1 MNRILNLFLFTL
13 VIPSV
18 SFAQSVP
25 SNGGLNW
32 QYKSAKSDTSETTKR
47 QGVKRATADKV
58 LTTTFK
64 LDTQVF
70 RHANHAQINLGGALK
85 PVLRDR
91 LIAKNDD
98 AYVWLGHVEDEPDTS
113 IAFYVRGDVVVG
125 QVSSSQ
131 GTFVVQPRKDG
142 SYTLSRTGGEEA
154 DTCGLDATL
163 EEVSA
168 SPFPSLDVSLAPI
181 AFDDPVIRILVVYT
195 EEALRGAAPWWRN
208 NDSSYI
214 EGEIE
219 LQIELLNQAL
229 VYSWTDATVELAQ
242 AVQVDLDED
251 MESIYDYRSWVQSE
265 MVTSGTEVHTL
276 RQDHKADLVS
286 LWVEDGVDACGVAY
300 IGSRAVHDS
309 PDYGVS
315 VTDRGCHYKFTFSHE
330 IGHNLG
336 LRHDYYADDTMDPYT
351 YGHGWVGVDAES
363 RTMMAYDDV
372 CEVLGIDCPRINRF
386 SNPDRE
392 FWNGD
397 PMGHSFVADNAA
409 VIDDRWQ
416 RVANYRRSALTSVIT
431 PW

>member
-1 MNRILNLFLFTL
+1 MTRILYLFLFTL

-32 QYKSAKSDTSETTKR
+32 QYKSAKGSKSKTKKR
-47 QGVKRATADKV
+47 QGVTRATAEKV
-58 LTTTFK
+58 LTANFK

-70 RHANHAQINLGGALK
+70 RDANHAQINLGGALK

-98 AYVWLGHVEDEPDTS
+98 AYVWLGHVEDEPETS
-113 IAFYVRGDVVVG
+113 IAFYVHGNVVVG
-125 QVSSSQ
+125 QIASSEGNFEVKSRKN
-131 GTFVVQPRKDG
+131 GTFSLVPVETVGVEPCAISPEVTEDPDL
-142 SYTLSRTGGEEA
+142 TLSESDLTY
-154 DTCGLDATL
+154 
-163 EEVSA
+163 
-168 SPFPSLDVSLAPI
+168 SPSV
-181 AFDDPVIRILVVYT
+181 FDDPVIRILVVYT
-195 EEALRGAAPWWRN
+195 EEALRGAAPWWN
-208 NDSSYI
+208 NLNEEYI

-229 VYSWTDATVELAQ
+229 QYSWTDASVELAQ
-242 AVQVDLDED
+242 AVQVDLEED
-251 MESIYDYRSWVQSE
+251 MWSIYAYRSWVQSE

-286 LWVEDGVDACGVAY
+286 LWVEDGVGYCGVAY
-300 IGSRAVHDS
+300 IGSRAARDS

-315 VTDRGCHYKFTFSHE
+315 VTDRSCHFKFTFSHE
-330 IGHNLG
+330 VGHNLG

-351 YGHGWVGVDAES
+351 YGHGWVGVNAES

-397 PMGHSFVADNAA
+397 PMGHSYVADNAA

-416 RVANYRRSALTSVIT
+416 RVANYRRSALTWVIT